1 MAFPFNFNPHSDKTK
16 LKYDSVI
23 RNAEKTLCK
32 LKKFLNPF
40 CFVCKVQTFWNFKQS
55 PIWFDIY

>member
-23 RNAEKTLCK
+23 RNAEKTLQTK
-32 LKKFLNPF
+32 EILESFLF
-40 CFVCKVQTFWNFKQS
+40 CM
-55 PIWFDIY
+55 